1 MSCYFER
8 ISCLQCGLMPC
19 HSCQFWYFVSHLNA
33 KTYSSI
39 MLISFV
45 SGPFPDEVTQRGTLQ
60 CPPVT
65 AHHPAEPRSLQLPRA
80 IPAMA
85 VADRQF
91 KFRSRDHLYQT
102 ILWTSHP
109 SVAGANS
116 HSVQRHSQGHLA
128 QCVP

>member
-1 MSCYFER
+1 
-8 ISCLQCGLMPC
+8 
-19 HSCQFWYFVSHLNA
+19 
-33 KTYSSI
+33 

-109 SVAGANS
+109 LVAGANS